1 MFTFE
6 LRRNVSDADFLLFLG
21 DLVDEKYEIAGL
33 YLSGQRDQR
42 SSGVYDDRGS
52 VLTERRQGNRRV
64 AGVHNNRGNVLMES
78 ARRLAPSADQH
89 GHMQRLAL
97 ACASTPCLRRRR
109 RGLRSRLVANCGILL
124 GCFDGEFAL
133 GAVQLAFKVPR
144 REENLL
150 EGFAA
155 VVEDDPAFVVTIRAA
170 QPDSVVLRH
179 GCPRNWVQYYMVRG
193 RMPSRIVARVS
204 VYSMRGVY
212 GDKGRSLLS
221 GVKFFSRKKLLFATD
236 IAASPGP
243 GLKPVSHVRVCRG
256 A

>member
-64 AGVHNNRGNVLMES
+64 ARVHNNRGSVLMES
-78 ARRLAPSADQH
+78 ARRRAPSADQH

-97 ACASTPCLRRRR
+97 ACASSPCLRRWR
-109 RGLRSRLVANCGILL
+109 RGFRSRLVANCGILL

-179 GCPRNWVQYYMVRG
+179 GCPSQFRPILHG
-193 RMPSRIVARVS
+193 AREDA
-204 VYSMRGVY
+204 MKDCG
-212 GDKGRSLLS
+212 S
-221 GVKFFSRKKLLFATD
+221 GVGLFHAWCLRNTTNT
-236 IAASPGP
+236 
-243 GLKPVSHVRVCRG
+243 
-256 A
+256 